1 MTRNGANA
9 PCATASS
16 ISSSPSLPGRS
27 PGGQLRAAS
36 AVNHAIGGLIG
47 RGYTRQQAD
56 WVPET
61 RAAHAG
67 TDPHT
72 AAHHILDTL
81 TTGDDD
87 RRFDIH

>member
-1 MTRNGANA
+1 MPGPGWNIEHPT
-9 PCATASS
+9 
-16 ISSSPSLPGRS
+16 SLNP
-27 PGGQLRAAS
+27 AA
-36 AVNHAIGGLIG
+36 AC
-47 RGYTRQQAD
+47 
-56 WVPET
+56 
-61 RAAHAG
+61 HAG